1 MTAAVE
7 SLSQLSTR
15 AKALA
20 VAGAMMAMFTAA
32 MDQTLV
38 GTAMPRIV
46 GSLGGLGLFPWVFT
60 AYMVSSTTVVP
71 IVGRLTDMY
80 GRKPF
85 YLAGIAV
92 LVAGSML
99 AGLSSSMPQ
108 LIAFRALQGIGGGMV
123 MGITFIVVG
132 DLFPPAERSKY
143 VGLFTGV
150 FAAASVLGP
159 LIGGALT
166 DYVHWRW
173 VFYVNFPLGAMAM
186 LAVAVGLPAVRPV
199 AQGTAPD
206 WWGFALLPALV
217 VPLLLALSWGG
228 SRFQWL
234 SLPMASMFGA
244 VALLL
249 ILFVVVERRA
259 AWPVLPLSLLGNQ
272 VFAVAAAISFLLG
285 TSMFGAISFIPMFV
299 QGVLGASA
307 TNSGLITMPLTVALA
322 LSSTLGGQVIARL
335 GRYKL
340 VNLLGLAVVA
350 LAVYLFSR
358 IGITTAR
365 AEVTRNMVILGTGMG
380 LTLPVLTLA
389 VQNAVPYRMLGIA
402 TSSIQFIRQVGA
414 VMGVALLG
422 SRLNAVFAQQLA
434 QGMPPELR
442 SLPPEMSSILRN
454 PDFFLSP
461 QRMAALQE
469 RFAALG
475 GRGME
480 LFEALLGTVRLALA
494 SGIAEAFAI
503 ALFLS
508 LPSLALG
515 LLLKEIPLR
524 KAHVV
529 EPERPVLPVQT
540 MALQGFGDGP
550 SPPDPAPPP
559 EEAELRREVAA
570 LREQVAYLRQ
580 MAHRRA
586 QAPPLT
592 SLHQEVD
599 ALRQELRLLAQE
611 LCHLAPGA
619 SPAQGGSEE
628 WSRLLEEILREVRS
642 LRESL
647 QGEWRRRLTQH

>member
-586 QAPPLT
+586 QAPSLT

>member
-32 MDQTLV
+32 MDQTVV

>member
-1 MTAAVE
+1 MMAAVE

-234 SLPMASMFGA
+234 SLPMASIFGA

-259 AWPVLPLSLLGNQ
+259 AWPVLPLSLLGNR

>member
-60 AYMVSSTTVVP
+60 SYMVSSTTVVP

-259 AWPVLPLSLLGNQ
+259 AWPVLPLSLLGNR

>member
-32 MDQTLV
+32 MDQTVV

-475 GRGME
+475 ERGME

>member
-32 MDQTLV
+32 MDQTVV

-259 AWPVLPLSLLGNQ
+259 AWPVLPLSLLGNR

-586 QAPPLT
+586 QAPSLT

>member
-259 AWPVLPLSLLGNQ
+259 AWPVLPLSLLGNR

-358 IGITTAR
+358 IGITIAR

-475 GRGME
+475 ERGME

>member
-259 AWPVLPLSLLGNQ
+259 AWPVLPLSLLGNR

-586 QAPPLT
+586 QAPSLT

>member
-1 MTAAVE
+1 MMAAVE

-259 AWPVLPLSLLGNQ
+259 AWPVLPLSLLGNR

>member
-259 AWPVLPLSLLGNQ
+259 AWPVLPLSLLGNR

-475 GRGME
+475 ERGME

-586 QAPPLT
+586 QAPSLT

>member
-1 MTAAVE
+1 MMAAVE

-540 MALQGFGDGP
+540 MTLQGFGDGP

-586 QAPPLT
+586 QAPSLT

>member
-60 AYMVSSTTVVP
+60 SYMVSSTTVVP

>member
-259 AWPVLPLSLLGNQ
+259 AWPVLPLSLLGNR

-358 IGITTAR
+358 IGITIAR

>member
-1 MTAAVE
+1 MMAAVE

-259 AWPVLPLSLLGNQ
+259 AWPVLPLSLLGNR

-619 SPAQGGSEE
+619 SPAQGGSGE

>member
-186 LAVAVGLPAVRPV
+186 LAVAVGLPAVRPL

>member
-1 MTAAVE
+1 
-7 SLSQLSTR
+7 
-15 AKALA
+15 
-20 VAGAMMAMFTAA
+20 
-32 MDQTLV
+32 
-38 GTAMPRIV
+38 
-46 GSLGGLGLFPWVFT
+46 
-60 AYMVSSTTVVP
+60 
-71 IVGRLTDMY
+71 
-80 GRKPF
+80 
-85 YLAGIAV
+85 
-92 LVAGSML
+92 
-99 AGLSSSMPQ
+99 
-108 LIAFRALQGIGGGMV
+108 
-123 MGITFIVVG
+123 
-132 DLFPPAERSKY
+132 
-143 VGLFTGV
+143 
-150 FAAASVLGP
+150 
-159 LIGGALT
+159 
-166 DYVHWRW
+166 
-173 VFYVNFPLGAMAM
+173 
-186 LAVAVGLPAVRPV
+186 
-199 AQGTAPD
+199 
-206 WWGFALLPALV
+206 
-217 VPLLLALSWGG
+217 
-228 SRFQWL
+228 
-234 SLPMASMFGA
+234 
-244 VALLL
+244 
-249 ILFVVVERRA
+249 
-259 AWPVLPLSLLGNQ
+259 
-272 VFAVAAAISFLLG
+272 
-285 TSMFGAISFIPMFV
+285 
-299 QGVLGASA
+299 
-307 TNSGLITMPLTVALA
+307 
-322 LSSTLGGQVIARL
+322 
-335 GRYKL
+335 L

-358 IGITTAR
+358 IGITIAR

-475 GRGME
+475 ERGME

-586 QAPPLT
+586 QAPSLT

>member
-259 AWPVLPLSLLGNQ
+259 AWPVLPLSLLGNR

-475 GRGME
+475 ERGME

>member
-32 MDQTLV
+32 MDQTVV

-259 AWPVLPLSLLGNQ
+259 AWPVLPLSLLGNR

-358 IGITTAR
+358 IGITIAR

-475 GRGME
+475 ERGME

-586 QAPPLT
+586 QAPSLT

>member
-259 AWPVLPLSLLGNQ
+259 AWPVLPLSLLGNR

>member
-259 AWPVLPLSLLGNQ
+259 AWPVLPLSLLGNR

-358 IGITTAR
+358 IGITIAR

-475 GRGME
+475 ERGME

-586 QAPPLT
+586 QAPSLT